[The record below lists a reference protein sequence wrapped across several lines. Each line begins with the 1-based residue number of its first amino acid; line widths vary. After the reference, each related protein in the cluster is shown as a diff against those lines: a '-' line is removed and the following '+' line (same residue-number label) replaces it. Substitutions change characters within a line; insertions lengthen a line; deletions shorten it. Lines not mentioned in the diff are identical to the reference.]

1 MEKIKQALER
11 ARQERTSTTVS
22 EHREPALGGRGSARS
37 GHLPPAETRIEYSK
51 TRTVELSVERLRE
64 KRIIAGQKND
74 SISDAYKFLRTHVL
88 QRTRA
93 NGWNAL
99 AITSPMDGN
108 GKTVTAINLA
118 INLAREVNQTVLLV
132 DLDLRQPSIHGYFVE
147 QNIPGISDYL
157 LEDRELSEILFHPGL
172 ERLVI
177 LPGDKSFANSS
188 EMLSSPKLV
197 QLVDELKTRYPSR
210 LVLFDMP
217 PLLTCDDVLTFLP
230 NVDAVMLVV
239 EEGATKKA
247 ELAHAYDLLKNT
259 NVIGTVLNKS
269 HGGGP
274 AYGY

>member
-11 ARQERTSTTVS
+11 ARQERTTSS
-22 EHREPALGGRGSARS
+22 EPEQRREEEPSGGRDSARS
-37 GHLPPAETRIEYSK
+37 TPLETRIEYSK
-51 TRTVELSVERLRE
+51 TRTIEASVERLRE
-64 KRIIAGQKND
+64 KRIIVGQKND
-74 SISDAYKFLRTHVL
+74 AISDAYKFLRTHVL
-88 QRTRA
+88 QRMRA

-132 DLDLRQPSIHGYFVE
+132 DLDLRRPSIRGYFVDE
-147 QNIPGISDYL
+147 KIPGISDYL
-157 LEDRELSEILFHPGL
+157 LADRELSEILFHPGL

-188 EMLSSPKLV
+188 EMLSSPKVV
-197 QLVDELKTRYPSR
+197 QLVEELKTRYPSR

-230 NVDAVMLVV
+230 NIDAVMLVV
-239 EEGATKKA
+239 EEGETKKA
-247 ELAHAYDLLKNT
+247 ELARAYDLLQNT

-269 HGGGP
+269 AGSGS

>member
-11 ARQERTSTTVS
+11 ARQERTTSS
-22 EHREPALGGRGSARS
+22 EPEQRREEKPTGGRDSARS
-37 GHLPPAETRIEYSK
+37 TPLETRIEYSK
-51 TRTVELSVERLRE
+51 TRTIEASVERLRE
-64 KRIIAGQKND
+64 KRIIVGQKND
-74 SISDAYKFLRTHVL
+74 AISDAYKFLRTHVL
-88 QRTRA
+88 QRMRA

-132 DLDLRQPSIHGYFVE
+132 DLDLRRPSIRGYFVDE
-147 QNIPGISDYL
+147 KIPGISDYL
-157 LEDRELSEILFHPGL
+157 LADRELSEILFHPGL

-188 EMLSSPKLV
+188 EMLSSPKVV
-197 QLVDELKTRYPSR
+197 QLVEELKTRYPSR

-230 NVDAVMLVV
+230 NIDAVMLVV
-239 EEGATKKA
+239 EEGETKKA
-247 ELAHAYDLLKNT
+247 ELARAYDLLQNT

-269 HGGGP
+269 VGSGS